1 MAKLPRIGIL
11 TLLAVLTATLLAPT
25 PASAGPGPN
34 SVQAGSDAAIYPLAV
49 CRDGIRFLF
58 AADWYPAGS
67 DDPSGDEAPFRVQPV
82 QAATP
87 VPPIVDGRAI
97 APADTLVLDV
107 TLNVPYAPQ
116 AIDFDN
122 FYQAPVFPKYPPNV
136 VPSGSYP
143 QPTGV
148 QVAEYTGDYTLAW
161 DRKLKAG
168 PHAVVLSFSR
178 FDPASHS
185 IEFIADVNNCKLFRH
200 QKQQ

>member
-25 PASAGPGPN
+25 NASAGPN
-34 SVQAGSDAAIYPLAV
+34 SWQAGSDAAIYPLAV

-67 DDPSGDEAPFRVQPV
+67 DDPSGEEAPFRVQPV

-107 TLNVPYAPQ
+107 TLNVPYASQ

-122 FYQAPVFPKYPPNV
+122 FSQAPVFPKYPPNV
-136 VPSGSYP
+136 IPSGPYP

-200 QKQQ
+200 QKQH